1 MLCMPYPERPSPNL
15 PCLEALVLTPTTVV
29 GGARSRGCGS
39 SCVACMVR
47 YMHACP
53 CIGCG
58 PRSMFVCCRTACLCR
73 PLQPLLG
80 ELPLQGGRMG
90 LGCMLSHALD
100 ETVQCRGDMDSHELL
115 RTT

>member
-47 YMHACP
+47 YMHCMSLHWLRAAQYVCLLPHRLSVSATAAAARRAASAGRQDGPGLHAEPCP
-53 CIGCG
+53 G
-58 PRSMFVCCRTACLCR
+58 
-73 PLQPLLG
+73 
-80 ELPLQGGRMG
+80 
-90 LGCMLSHALD
+90 
-100 ETVQCRGDMDSHELL
+100 
-115 RTT
+115 